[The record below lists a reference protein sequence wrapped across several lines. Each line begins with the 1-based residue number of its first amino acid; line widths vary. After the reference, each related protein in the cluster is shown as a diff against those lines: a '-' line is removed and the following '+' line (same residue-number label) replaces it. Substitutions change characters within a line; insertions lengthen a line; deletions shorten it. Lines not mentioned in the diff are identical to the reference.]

1 MVIAYIKE
9 EKKTKKFLKGIKIKS
24 FDNNYIID
32 ILDKSKKRIIK
43 KLAKCILKLKIDII
57 VFSKELEGELKNKIC
72 EMLGDRIQT
81 SSGKILMQY
90 MDYEII
96 KYILEKQK
104 KNVKQ
109 EDIYIIFKKDLN
121 LNLNFLKRFIEN
133 FRMTNVVTN
142 DITRLKNVQEN
153 LIETDNIL
161 ISVSNNKRKALKR
174 AKYIINVNLTKEE
187 LEKYRINR
195 LAIIINLKETVKYSV
210 PSFEGI
216 NVNHIRI
223 KCPDDIIEKF
233 EQIGNNFDEVELYE
247 SLLLKQN
254 FNKLSVEKIQEKI
267 KNDDIKIIGLEGN
280 NGEISEQEIKKIS
293 EPYSHLTKQQ
303 PINVT
308 TV

>member
-9 EKKTKKFLKGIKIKS
+9 EKKTKNFLKGIKIKS
-24 FDNNYIID
+24 FDNNYIVE

>member
-9 EKKTKKFLKGIKIKS
+9 EKKTKNFLKGIKIKS
-24 FDNNYIID
+24 FDNNYIVE

-233 EQIGNNFDEVELYE
+233 EQIGNNFDEVEL
-247 SLLLKQN
+247 
-254 FNKLSVEKIQEKI
+254 
-267 KNDDIKIIGLEGN
+267 
-280 NGEISEQEIKKIS
+280 
-293 EPYSHLTKQQ
+293 
-303 PINVT
+303 
-308 TV
+308 

>member
-9 EKKTKKFLKGIKIKS
+9 EKKTKNFLKGIKIKS
-24 FDNNYIID
+24 FDNNYIVE

-254 FNKLSVEKIQEKI
+254 FNKLSVEKI

>member
-9 EKKTKKFLKGIKIKS
+9 EKKTKNFLKGIKIKS
-24 FDNNYIID
+24 FDNNYIVE

-267 KNDDIKIIGLEGN
+267 KNNDIKIIGLEGN